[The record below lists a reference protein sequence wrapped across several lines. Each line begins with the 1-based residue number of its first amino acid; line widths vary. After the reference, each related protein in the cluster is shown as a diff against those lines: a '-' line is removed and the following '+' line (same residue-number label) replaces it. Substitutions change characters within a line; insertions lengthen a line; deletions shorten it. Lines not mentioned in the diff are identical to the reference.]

1 MAITAA
7 THAMGAG
14 SPDQSSGDSRVS
26 ELKTYDRGARGRV
39 RARRHVRAEHRARVC
54 GGLAARRQALVVG
67 RWRLARL
74 ERRCRL
80 ASRRDRLKERS
91 GG

>member
-7 THAMGAG
+7 THARGAG
-14 SPDQSSGDSRVS
+14 SPDQSSGDSRIS
-26 ELKTYDRGARGRV
+26 ELKTYDRGARGSV

-54 GGLAARRQALVVG
+54 GGLAARRQVLVADG
-67 RWRLARL
+67 RRLARL

-80 ASRRDRLKERS
+80 ASRRDRLRERS
-91 GG
+91 GV